1 MPLSSAVRPLWPAAR
16 TPGILRQREWEKR
29 VRVTTIDRPAAG
41 RSGDAET
48 DALAVEG
55 QGDAMTLR
63 LRGAWTL
70 ETALAVDAA
79 LRRLAESAIGSVTFD
94 AAAVTRLDSAG
105 AWAIRRT
112 AGRLEHRG
120 VAVAVHGL
128 DAQLRAILDKADLHD
143 PSAAIGPPPR
153 WSLVNQLEELGRHS
167 ADGLRRGRSLLG
179 LLGLVVT
186 ALGRTVL
193 RPGRLRG
200 VAVVAQLEATGVTAL
215 PIVGLLC
222 FLVGVVLAYM
232 GAMQL
237 TRFGAAVLTVNL
249 VGVSVLREIGILL
262 AAIIVAGRSGSAF
275 AAQIGTMKVN
285 QEIDALETMGLS
297 VIDVLV
303 VPRVIALVIA
313 LPALTV
319 FADVAGLAGGAL
331 VCLFLL
337 DLSTGQFLAQ
347 LAAGVTIWSFL
358 VGVIKAPVFALVI
371 ALVGCQN
378 GLAVSGSAESVG
390 RQTTRAVV
398 ESIFLVIV
406 LNAIFAIAFAELR
419 I

>member
-1 MPLSSAVRPLWPAAR
+1 MQATA
-16 TPGILRQREWEKR
+16 IE
-29 VRVTTIDRPAAG
+29 RPAAG
-41 RSGDAET
+41 RNGIPDS
-48 DALAVEG
+48 DALAIESR
-55 QGDAMTLR
+55 GDAVVAR

-79 LRRLAESAIGSVTFD
+79 MRALAERSAATVTLD
-94 AAAVTRLDSAG
+94 ASGVTRLDSAG

-112 AGRLEHRG
+112 AARLEQRG
-120 VAVAVHGL
+120 AAVEIAGL
-128 DAQLRAILDKADLHD
+128 DDGLRAILDKAALHD
-143 PSAAIGPPPR
+143 VSGMIAPPPR
-153 WSLVNQLEELGRHS
+153 WSLPRFLEQLGRH
-167 ADGLRRGRSLLG
+167 AVEALGTGRSLLG
-179 LLGLVVT
+179 LLGLVVA
-186 ALGRTVL
+186 ALGRVVL
-193 RPGRLRG
+193 RPSRLRG
-200 VAVVAQLEATGVTAL
+200 VAVVAQIEATGVTAL

-232 GAMQL
+232 GALQL

-303 VPRVIALVIA
+303 VPRVVALVIA
-313 LPALTV
+313 LPALAV
-319 FADVAGLAGGAL
+319 FADVAGLAGGAV

-337 DLSTGQFLAQ
+337 DLSSGQFLAQ
-347 LAAGVTIWSFL
+347 LASGVTIWSFL
-358 VGVIKAPVFALVI
+358 VGLIKAPVFAVVI
-371 ALVGCQN
+371 ALVGCHN
-378 GLAVSGSAESVG
+378 GLGVSGSAESVG

-406 LNAIFAIAFAELR
+406 LNAIFAIAFAEMG